1 MRFGLTE
8 EQELL
13 QETLR
18 GFVQGE
24 CPPKRLRELF
34 DAGTGHDAALWKGLA
49 EMGIAGLAVPESHGG
64 AGLEVLELALAAE
77 VLGDGALPGP
87 FLGHSL
93 ACLAIVAGGS
103 EAQQRRWLPALASGD
118 AIGTVAL
125 AEEGEEWDPADWA
138 LEVRDGTLS
147 GVKRHV
153 PHAGHADLIL
163 VGTSGGSFAAVER
176 GAAGL
181 AIEPVAGSDRT
192 RPVCRIAFDATACE
206 PLPETSGVGARVR
219 DAGLVLLA
227 ADAFGGARKLVDMS
241 VEYANSREQF
251 GVTIGHFQALKHQL
265 ADMAIEI
272 EPSRALYWYAAHAVD
287 HEPKEGPRMAAIA
300 KSHLCDRYLQIARD
314 ATEAHGGIGYTWE
327 GDTQIWFKRAMFDRV
342 FLGTPRVHRDR
353 AADLTNQLRSLEQQ
367 LARL

>member
-227 ADAFGGARKLVDMS
+227 ADAFGAAWRLTRLSID
-241 VEYANSREQF
+241 YAKERRQF
-251 GVTIGHFQALKHQL
+251 GQPIAQFQAVKHQL
-265 ADMAIEI
+265 ADMATAI
-272 EPSRALYWYAAHAVD
+272 EPTRGLYWYAAHALD
-287 HEPKEGPRMAAIA
+287 HLPDEAARSAAIA
-300 KSHLCDRYLQIARD
+300 KSHITDRAMEIARQ
-314 ATEAHGGIGYTWE
+314 AVEVHGGIGFTWE
-327 GDTQIWFKRAMFDRV
+327 CDVQMWFKRAMFDRA
-342 FLGTPRVHRDR
+342 FLGTPSLHRER
-353 AADLTNQLRSLEQQ
+353 SAALGGW
-367 LARL
+367 